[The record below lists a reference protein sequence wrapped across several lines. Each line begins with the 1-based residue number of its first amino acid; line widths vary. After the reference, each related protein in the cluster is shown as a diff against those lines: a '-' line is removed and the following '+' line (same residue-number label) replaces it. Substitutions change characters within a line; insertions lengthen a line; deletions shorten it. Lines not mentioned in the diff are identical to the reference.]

1 MNPNKLKNGFELAY
15 LKNFN
20 HLVNL
25 YKTRFFDVCT
35 CLSLQ
40 KMETTLRNCSL
51 NYQESATSDGKNRD
65 SKIIICGKFSVPELC
80 VSYAIQ

>member
-1 MNPNKLKNGFELAY
+1 MCEY
-15 LKNFN
+15 
-20 HLVNL
+20 
-25 YKTRFFDVCT
+25 CT

-40 KMETTLRNCSL
+40 KMETPLRNCNL

-65 SKIIICGKFSVPELC
+65 SKIIVCGKFSVPELG